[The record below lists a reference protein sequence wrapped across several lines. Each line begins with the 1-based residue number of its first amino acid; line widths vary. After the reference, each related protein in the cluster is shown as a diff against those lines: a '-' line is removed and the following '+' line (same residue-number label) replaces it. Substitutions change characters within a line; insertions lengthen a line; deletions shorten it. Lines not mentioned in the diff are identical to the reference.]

1 MADLLPIRKIKTRVE
16 RLEEERKKQEELM
29 QKQKEVAIEKARLL
43 KRYMIAHASQ
53 QEGNKTEASI
63 SLGKYKNEASLIKS
77 EQKEDENKK
86 ELIKDAENILTILD
100 KIKIK
105 PGKKKIIKHYMLNK
119 LGDTYNQR

>member
-29 QKQKEVAIEKARLL
+29 QMQKEVAIEKARLL
-43 KRYMIAHASQ
+43 KRYLLAHAAQ
-53 QEGNKTEASI
+53 QEGGRTEANI
-63 SLGKYKNEASLIKS
+63 SLGKYKNEINLIP
-77 EQKEDENKK
+77 EQKEIIKK
-86 ELIKDAENILTILD
+86 EELKKDAENILTILD